1 MTQSRNLIHQV
12 SQRQKRILLT
22 LYVYGESRLSK
33 VHQKGQFDASKD
45 TLRREL
51 DGLYREEYV
60 EISTEEVGGSANPA
74 NLYTLTSR
82 GNEYCHTVTV
92 SNDNQTVLERLD
104 DLERKVAELKAENQ
118 SIKEDVEWLR
128 EHAGASEYYLKQLLN
143 TVEEELDITIDS
155 WSPD

>member
-1 MTQSRNLIHQV
+1 MTQSRNITHRI
-12 SQRQKRILLT
+12 SQRQKQILLT

-51 DGLYREEYV
+51 DDLYQEEYV
-60 EISTEEVGGSANPA
+60 EIDTEEVGGSANPA
-74 NLYTLTSR
+74 NLYSLTSR
-82 GNEYCHTVTV
+82 GNKYCHTVSV
-92 SNDNQTVLERLD
+92 SNKNQTVLERLD

-118 SIKEDVEWLR
+118 SVKEDVEWLK
-128 EHAGASEYYLKQLLN
+128 EHAGASEHYLKQLAKA
-143 TVEEELDITIDS
+143 VEDELDVTIDS